1 MAVHREGEGWRLA
14 WDAGRQPFAVLIG
27 GAGWAV
33 ELTAPEAEALRG
45 AVAELVAQHAALV
58 DELMAE
64 EAISLELEREP
75 WWVEIEGDRARWGLR
90 VMLMGPSGQ
99 RAFEGSWPHPASG
112 AFSQA
117 LQLLHG
123 QP

>member
-1 MAVHREGEGWRLA
+1 MVEREGEGWRLA
-14 WDAGRQPFAVLIG
+14 WDGDRRPLSVLIG
-27 GAGWAV
+27 GEGWAV

-75 WWVEIEGDRARWGLR
+75 WWVEIEGDRTRWGLR
-90 VMLMGPSGQ
+90 VMLMPSPGQ
-99 RAFEGSWPHPASG
+99 RTFEGGWPHPAAQ